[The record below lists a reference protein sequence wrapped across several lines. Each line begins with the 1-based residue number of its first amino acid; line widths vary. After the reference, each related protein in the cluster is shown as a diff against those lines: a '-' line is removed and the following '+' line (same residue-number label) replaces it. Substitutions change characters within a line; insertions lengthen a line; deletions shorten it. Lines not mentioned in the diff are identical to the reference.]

1 MFNWKVF
8 AAEFVGTFAL
18 VLIGAGAGASNAG
31 LLGVALAHGLT
42 LAVFVYAFGHISGT
56 HVNPAVTFGLAL
68 QGAIKWSDAIF
79 YWLAQCA
86 GAILAGGMLHMVATA
101 LGGTIDAGAT
111 VGLLTDK
118 FPMYAMMIEAVLTFL
133 LVTTVLNT
141 AVAGRGGNMAG
152 FAIGMTLAAA
162 ILVGGPLTGASL
174 NPARTLG
181 TAVFTLPS
189 LAQLNTYVI
198 YLLGPFLGAAAAA
211 LLYNFMSKPDSD
223 AEPIKVQAPVRKTAA
238 KSKN

>member
-42 LAVFVYAFGHISGT
+42 LAVFVYVFGHISGT
-56 HVNPAVTFGLAL
+56 HINPAVTFGLAL
-68 QGAIKWSDAIF
+68 QGSVKWSDAIF
-79 YWLAQCA
+79 YWLAQCL
-86 GAILAGGMLHMVATA
+86 GAILAGGMLQMVAVA

-118 FPMYAMMIEAVLTFL
+118 FPMYAMMIEAVLTFF

-152 FAIGMTLAAA
+152 FAIGMVLAAA
-162 ILVGGPLTGASL
+162 ILVGGSVDGRFAQPGAHTR
-174 NPARTLG
+174 NRCFHT
-181 TAVFTLPS
+181 
-189 LAQLNTYVI
+189 AQLDGI
-198 YLLGPFLGAAAAA
+198 
-211 LLYNFMSKPDSD
+211 
-223 AEPIKVQAPVRKTAA
+223 
-238 KSKN
+238 

>member
-42 LAVFVYAFGHISGT
+42 LAVFVYVFGHISGT
-56 HVNPAVTFGLAL
+56 HINPAVTFGLAL
-68 QGAIKWSDAIF
+68 QGSVKWSDAIF
-79 YWLAQCA
+79 YWLAQCL
-86 GAILAGGMLHMVATA
+86 GAILAGGMLQMVAVA

-118 FPMYAMMIEAVLTFL
+118 FPMYAMMIEAVLTFF

-152 FAIGMTLAAA
+152 FAIGMVLAAA
-162 ILVGGPLTGASL
+162 ILVGGPLTGGSL

-181 TAVFTLPS
+181 IAVFTLPS
-189 LAQLNTYVI
+189 LTVFNTYVI
-198 YLLGPFLGAAAAA
+198 YLLGPFFGAAAAA
-211 LLYNFMSKPDSD
+211 LLYNFMSKPEFD
-223 AEPIKVQAPVRKTAA
+223 AELIRAQAPGRKTTT
-238 KSKN
+238 KSNK